1 MLWGSAQFASI
12 RQEPFDELVA
22 TAVKA
27 SRDHVVEDCMLLSSE
42 RDTTEVGDQWF
53 FVLAAV
59 NRDFEA
65 FHGPVG
71 VCAVER

>member
-1 MLWGSAQFASI
+1 
-12 RQEPFDELVA
+12 
-22 TAVKA
+22 
-27 SRDHVVEDCMLLSSE
+27 MLLSSE

-53 FVLAAV
+53 FVLAAI

-71 VCAVER
+71 GMPWGVATIDLKTSECGHHTLFLSLHPPTWRREQS